1 MTFEPRPLAA
11 LELDEGLTHVRYQQT
26 PTHPEA
32 NRHTLGARAVY
43 EPIHL
48 NNDYLVHDRIH
59 DLRET
64 ACELRAA
71 RRTDGDR
78 TGLLARTRWTV
89 GRRLI
94 SIGSAVSGQH
104 A

>member
-1 MTFEPRPLAA
+1 M
-11 LELDEGLTHVRYQQT
+11 
-26 PTHPEA
+26 
-32 NRHTLGARAVY
+32 Y

-64 ACELRAA
+64 ACELRVA
-71 RRTDGDR
+71 RRFGGDR
-78 TGLLARTRWTV
+78 SGLIARTRWNL

-94 SIGSAVSGQH
+94 SIGSTVSGQH